1 MGKKSE
7 QLQNKMF
14 RKHNIPIF
22 VAAGEKLRF
31 SAIYLQNLQSHWGKV
46 PSLYFHYLMSFQ
58 KDRLYF

>member
-22 VAAGEKLRF
+22 VAAGE
-31 SAIYLQNLQSHWGKV
+31 NLV
-46 PSLYFHYLMSFQ
+46 VF
-58 KDRLYF
+58 RL